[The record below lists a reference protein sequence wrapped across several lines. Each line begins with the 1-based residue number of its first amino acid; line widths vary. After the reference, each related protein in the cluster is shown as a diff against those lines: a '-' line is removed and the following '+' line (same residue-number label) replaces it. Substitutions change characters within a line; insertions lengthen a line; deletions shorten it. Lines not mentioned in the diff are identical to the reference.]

1 MRFEVKKHTEVV
13 SKNIL
18 GKTVET
24 TTFYTIDKVV
34 WHIFRFAIK
43 FSSPC
48 GNTVTEAILNW
59 DYVNIEYRTPDYAT
73 QFKCKQM
80 AEKVLHDIKTNP
92 NRYRI

>member
-1 MRFEVKKHTEVV
+1 MRFEVKRHTEVV

-43 FSSPC
+43 FTSPL
-48 GNTVTEAILNW
+48 GITAPEGILNW
-59 DYVNIEYRTPDYAT
+59 NYVNVEYRTPDYAT
-73 QFKCKQM
+73 QFRCKEL
-80 AEKVLHDIKTNP
+80 AEEVLQDIKNNP